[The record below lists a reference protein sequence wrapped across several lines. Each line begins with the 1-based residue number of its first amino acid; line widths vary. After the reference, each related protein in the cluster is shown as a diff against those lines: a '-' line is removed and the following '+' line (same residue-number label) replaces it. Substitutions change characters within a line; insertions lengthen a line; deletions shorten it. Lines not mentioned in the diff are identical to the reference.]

1 MSWIIRVLGA
11 ADAESYRH
19 IRLESLRTDPEAFGS
34 TYEREAAFTLETVRE
49 RLVPTDHKFTMGA
62 HTENGMLVGIV
73 TFVRETSAKTAH
85 KGNVYGMFVSPDWRG
100 KGAGHAL
107 MAAMLQMASEQGGL
121 EQVNLTVVTDNA
133 PARKLYEALGF
144 VTYGCE
150 RNALKHNGRY
160 YDEDL
165 MVYRY

>member
-1 MSWIIRVLGA
+1 MDWCIRVLDA

-19 IRLESLRTDPEAFGS
+19 IRLEALRSDPEAFGS
-34 TYEREAAFTLETVRE
+34 TYEREAAFTLESVRD
-49 RLVPTDHKFTMGA
+49 RLVPTDHKFTLGA
-62 HTENGMLVGIV
+62 HNEDGMLVGIV
-73 TFVRETSAKTAH
+73 TFVRETSVKAAH
-85 KGNVYGMFVSPDWRG
+85 KGSVYGMFVSPNCRG
-100 KGAGHAL
+100 KGAGRAL
-107 MAAMLQMASEQGGL
+107 MTVMLQKASEQGGL